1 MSYNV
6 DFYRLAKKENSTKLP
21 TGQPTE
27 TFDCEILAG
36 SSVLAP
42 TLKLNTNFI
51 NPSNLTYAH
60 ILNLTKYYFVTN
72 WRYDKGLWYCD
83 LVEDILAT
91 YKTEIGALSMYVLR
105 SASEM
110 DGRLIDSKYVVKV
123 GASFDVAQNNAN
135 PLAVSVSNGWFVVG
149 IFNGDSSAVGVTSY
163 YVFTNA
169 EFRTFAAF
177 LMGNASYLQSPAEI
191 SDALLKCLVNPTDYI
206 TSCTWLPIQPPVGA
220 ALTQIPIGWWTVTAS
235 CHRLSGY
242 SRTGATCTVS
252 VPKHPLAATRGYYLL
267 QEPYSKYYLDFPPFG
282 NITIPAND
290 LVDTTLIQFTISIDC
305 ITGQGRLQIDAGPT
319 GAIGTIDIMYAQ
331 VGVPVALAQN
341 APQIPIPT
349 QRAPDTPIPE
359 WSPDP
364 NAGTGQNLKSFFGWA
379 GAHVSKG
386 VDQASDYLGLD
397 LKRTASNLINAAVG
411 AEMPIQVIGG
421 NGGFM
426 SGYFPVR
433 LIGTFASISDDNT
446 AEWGRPLCRTKTLN
460 TLTGFIQC
468 ADADFEISCTAVER
482 DAIAGY
488 LTGGFYME

>member
-36 SSVLAP
+36 SSVISP

-91 YKTEIGALSMYVLR
+91 FKTEIGALSMYVLR

-110 DGRLIDSKYVVKV
+110 DGRLIDSKYAVKV
-123 GASFDVAQNNAN
+123 GASFNVEQNNAN
-135 PLAVSVSNGWFVVG
+135 PLAVSVSGGYFVVG
-149 IFNGDSSAVGVTSY
+149 ILNGDSGAIGVTSY
-163 YVFTNA
+163 YVFTNS
-169 EFRTFAAF
+169 EFRDFAAF
-177 LMGNASYLQSPAEI
+177 LMGNSSYLNSPSEV
-191 SDALLKCLVNPTDYI
+191 SDALLKCLVNPTQYI
-206 TSCTWLPIQPPVGA
+206 TSCVWLPIAPPMGA
-220 ALTQIPIGWWTVTAS
+220 AISQIPIGWWSISAS

-242 SRTGATCTVS
+242 SRTSATCTVS

-267 QEPYSKYYLDFPPFG
+267 SEPYTSYYLDFPPFG
-282 NITIPAND
+282 NFKIPAND
-290 LVDTTLIQFTISIDC
+290 LVDTTLLQFSISIDC
-305 ITGQGRLQIDAGPT
+305 ITGQGRLQIDAGPS
-319 GAIGTIDIMYAQ
+319 GAIGTISIVNAQ

-341 APQIPIPT
+341 APEIPMPT
-349 QRAPDTPIPE
+349 QQAPAAPIPE
-359 WSPDP
+359 LTYEP
-364 NAGTGQNLKSFFGWA
+364 GTGALEHLKNVWEW
-379 GAHVSKG
+379 SKATFSKSLDDTGKALG
-386 VDQASDYLGLD
+386 VD
-397 LKRTASNLINAAVG
+397 LKQTASNIVNAAAAAALPV
-411 AEMPIQVIGG
+411 QVIGG

-433 LIGTFASISDDNT
+433 LIGTFAQISDDNT

-460 TLTGFIQC
+460 TLSGFIQC

-482 DAIAGY
+482 NAIAGY
-488 LTGGFYME
+488 LTSGFYME